1 MLGAILHKGGVRCH
15 KRQCLAFILTFRYFS
30 DYIMISDTLLSD
42 MDREEALS
50 RAYVRAVASFA
61 GYTVS
66 EEDFDRDG
74 IDLRIHAGGWLSP
87 SVGLQ
92 LKATRRLGEPRQDG
106 SYSYDVPVKNY
117 RRLIRPSQVP
127 RYLVVLNLPAREDD
141 WLTVSADELV
151 IRRCAYWI
159 SLLGRPESDNRCT
172 VRIRLQAESRFDP
185 EALRGIL
192 ERSRRGDDGQP
203 TS

>member
-1 MLGAILHKGGVRCH
+1 M
-15 KRQCLAFILTFRYFS
+15 T
-30 DYIMISDTLLSD
+30 SDTLLYD

-50 RAYVRAVASFA
+50 RAYVRAVAAFA
-61 GYTVS
+61 GYTIS

-92 LKATRRLGEPRQDG
+92 LKATMRLGEPRQDG
-106 SYSYDVPVKNY
+106 SYRYDVPIKNY

-127 RYLVVLNLPAREDD
+127 RYLVVLSLPASEDD

-151 IRRCAYWI
+151 IRRCAYYI
-159 SLLGRPESDNRCT
+159 SLLGRPESINRYT
-172 VRIRLQAESRFDP
+172 ERVRLPAENRFDP
-185 EALRGIL
+185 DALRVLL
-192 ERSRRGDDGQP
+192 ERSRRGDDGRP
-203 TS
+203 ST